1 MERRVRSGGGALPA
15 CDTPALAPAF
25 PRGASGGSGLGT
37 VSCPKQG
44 RGPTRPLPP
53 AGSCSGLNTALP
65 AWGVHVPPG
74 RLPSE
79 ALEAQVWSRRLHPS
93 RPRGLR
99 AEAPHLQRHPGL
111 AGPLSLEHPSPSGR
125 PREGHQPTVPPPAR
139 HPPLLQGCT
148 HPSPHSPRQAGL
160 RGRHCSPFRQSACGP
175 GQKVPLSTKGT
186 FSRLEAPWR
195 PAPCRL
201 VRSGVASTGTVW
213 THARCWLNTEGARP
227 GGEGWS
233 LRPGAPFA
241 LPISKPAKSTPCLPG
256 QGSTRRCPEDRRAP
270 NLWVSGWRFPEG
282 NFSG

>member
-111 AGPLSLEHPSPSGR
+111 AGPLSLEHPVSPGGLGRDISPQCPLLPDTLPCCRAARTPLPTPPGKPASEEDTVAPSGK
-125 PREGHQPTVPPPAR
+125 A
-139 HPPLLQGCT
+139 L
-148 HPSPHSPRQAGL
+148 A
-160 RGRHCSPFRQSACGP
+160 A
-175 GQKVPLSTKGT
+175 
-186 FSRLEAPWR
+186 
-195 PAPCRL
+195 L
-201 VRSGVASTGTVW
+201 V
-213 THARCWLNTEGARP
+213 
-227 GGEGWS
+227 
-233 LRPGAPFA
+233 
-241 LPISKPAKSTPCLPG
+241 
-256 QGSTRRCPEDRRAP
+256 RRCP
-270 NLWVSGWRFPEG
+270 
-282 NFSG
+282 